1 MRSVWSRS
9 TSAEVVAVSYET
21 SLEPGCPNMAKTL
34 CDLQK
39 KLKKDPEGYACY
51 VVNPTHICKKCKRVA
66 NKKKRLCKPA
76 KLDPPSASD

>member
-1 MRSVWSRS
+1 
-9 TSAEVVAVSYET
+9 
-21 SLEPGCPNMAKTL
+21 MAKTL